1 MGKKTPDLE
10 TLASIPPWEW
20 VKGSD
25 KVVLDVLCDADAEEG
40 DRVLA
45 AELAGE
51 HCVMNDA
58 FADALIAIL
67 HNPNEPD
74 ALRGTAAIAFGPVLE
89 EADMADPEFPDDLEE
104 LPIRLGTVKD
114 VRRLFRKLYSDS
126 SVPKEVR
133 RRVLEASVCAP
144 EDWHAA
150 AIRAAYAS
158 DDPEW
163 QLTAVFGMRHIRGFD
178 DSILEALHS
187 GDPQIHYEAVCA
199 AGDRE
204 IAAAWP
210 HVAGI
215 LSSEDRDKDLL
226 LAAIEA
232 SVTIQPQEA
241 PGLLLDLMYDAD
253 EDVVD
258 AVHEAMAMAELMSAE
273 FYGGEEEG
281 EEEL

>member
-1 MGKKTPDLE
+1 MGKKSMDLE
-10 TLASIPPWEW
+10 TLASIPPWDW

-25 KVVLDVLCDADAEEG
+25 KVVLDVLCDTEAEED

-51 HCVMNDA
+51 YSVMNDA
-58 FADALIAIL
+58 LADALLAIL

-114 VRRLFRKLYSDS
+114 VKRLLRKLYDDS

-133 RRVLEASVCAP
+133 RRVLEASVRAP

-163 QLTAVFGMRHIRGFD
+163 QLTAVFGMRYIRGFD
-178 DSILEALHS
+178 DSILEALDS

-199 AGDRE
+199 AGSRE

-215 LSSEDRDKDLL
+215 IASEDRDKDLL
-226 LAAIEA
+226 IAAIEA

-241 PGLLLDLMYDAD
+241 PGLLLDLTEDAD
-253 EDVVD
+253 EDVAD
-258 AVHEAMAMAELMSAE
+258 AAHEAIAMAELMNEE
-273 FYGGEEEG
+273 FYENGVEEE
-281 EEEL
+281 EEE